1 MAHFLQVLENDL
13 RLLSSEARRN
23 DGFGGFFSGAS
34 FPDVKEAAENAI
46 LKVRSLPVDSE
57 ASQTIAGLEV
67 RKYSENM
74 HAFVTRVVP
83 RVWPLRSLSCLS
95 PDGTVCPAT
104 AAAAVS
110 AATGTTATKPP
121 DPTRGPTLASRLST
135 RKRISLS

>member
-57 ASQTIAGLEV
+57 ASQTIAGVEV
-67 RKYSENM
+67 REKENT
-74 HAFVTRVVP
+74 HSFVTRVAP
-83 RVWPLRSLSCLS
+83 RAWLPVRSLRRC
-95 PDGTVCPAT
+95 
-104 AAAAVS
+104 
-110 AATGTTATKPP
+110 
-121 DPTRGPTLASRLST
+121 R
-135 RKRISLS
+135 SL